1 LDISSK
7 IKRVKIPL
15 KYTGNK
21 WILLMLLLAALI
33 IAVIIYYNG
42 RIKIINDELNRISWV
57 SWVVGSSRS
66 SRQQQF
72 AV

>member
-1 LDISSK
+1 
-7 IKRVKIPL
+7 
-15 KYTGNK
+15 
-21 WILLMLLLAALI
+21 MLLLAALI

-42 RIKIINDELNRISWV
+42 RIKIINDELQRISWV